1 MSMVSGIR
9 RGRQKP
15 INATTGD
22 RVISI
27 NYPASGSVSG
37 PEPTARKLSAVD
49 ACIEIL
55 SNSMAKLPNY
65 VLNTS
70 TMERVTNHPILYLLN
85 TRPNEAM
92 TPTVRKKL
100 LETSRLEGGNGYD
113 WIIRDEKTGRPKEL
127 IPVPWQLVTPWLDR
141 GGRIWYTVMHPFTGE
156 PMVLPQEDI
165 CHYKNTTRDGLKGIS
180 TLQRASEV
188 IATARAAQ
196 EYEKSYYENGGQPS
210 GILQT
215 ASDLGGVVPDPQN
228 PGKQVGR
235 KDLLR
240 REWERVHAGPKNSHR
255 IAILDFGLEYKPLS
269 LSNRDAQFVESKEV
283 SIKDI
288 ARFFGVPLYKLQEG
302 KQAYS
307 SNEQNAVEYV
317 VSSLHP
323 TCSGYEEEQTYRLL
337 SMSDLRAG
345 LEIRINMMAELKGDT
360 ASRSNWYKTMSE
372 VGAFSVDDILELED
386 RPKVPGGSFRRMSL
400 NYVPLEYWPDLSLA
414 RNGGEKNE
422 N

>member
-1 MSMVSGIR
+1 MSMVSGLR
-9 RGRQKP
+9 RGKIKP
-15 INATTGD
+15 SNTLT
-22 RVISI
+22 RESLTSI
-27 NYPASGSVSG
+27 GYPASGSVAAS
-37 PEPTARKLSAVD
+37 ETTARKLSAVD

-65 VLNTS
+65 VLNTK

-113 WIIRDEKTGRPKEL
+113 WIVRDEKTGRPKEL
-127 IPVPWQLVTPWLDR
+127 IPIPWRLVSPWMDL
-141 GGRIWYTVMHPFTGE
+141 GGRVWYTITHPFTGE
-156 PMVLPQEDI
+156 PMVLPREDI
-165 CHYKNTTRDGLKGIS
+165 CHYKNTTRDGLIGIS

-188 IATARAAQ
+188 IATAKAAQ

-210 GILQT
+210 GVLQT
-215 ASDLGGVVPDPQN
+215 ASDLGGVIQDPQN
-228 PGKQVGR
+228 PDAMIGR

-269 LSNRDAQFVESKEV
+269 ISNRDAQFVESKEV

-302 KQAYS
+302 KQAFS
-307 SNEQNAVEYV
+307 SNEQNSVEYV

-337 SMSDLRAG
+337 SVSDLDDG

-372 VGAFSVDDILELED
+372 VGAFSVDDIRELED
-386 RPKVPGGSFRRMSL
+386 LSTVPGGAFRRMSL
-400 NYVPLEYWPDLSLA
+400 NYVPLEYWPELSLK
-414 RNGGEKNE
+414 RNGGSEE
-422 N
+422 